1 MHTTLLECAKLYQNK
16 LGPRQAIMEKI
27 EKLIE
32 YKVLTRS
39 MTTNIEKLESDSSA
53 IFNELFKTINSLN
66 ELNQSG

>member
-1 MHTTLLECAKLYQNK
+1 
-16 LGPRQAIMEKI
+16 MEKI

-53 IFNELFKTINSLN
+53 IFNELFKTINS
-66 ELNQSG
+66 